1 MIKDL
6 LAHIVQNGSQ
16 ASAEGAATND
26 SQSNSGVFGA
36 ILSSISNEE
45 TLGDSGKQ
53 SLNLNADS
61 INPEQAESTII
72 SENNE
77 EVSANEQGNLG
88 EFASSE
94 ESILTQS
101 ETELNFLPAGRI
113 TGQEIQ
119 AGAGDQ
125 VPVNTNIAQTSDVVN
140 AQQAAEVSD
149 ATDPTKQV
157 ISVSKNEPGEQP
169 SIITSKQEAVPVSD
183 IQKTKSIE
191 NSEQIE
197 GPNQKFQDTTLGRSK
212 LLGQGMLTSE
222 QTASLTRVS
231 QKESNTK
238 LEDKST
244 PLTANEDNI
253 GGETSEVKKNP
264 VSFEKREV
272 PLTALSELK
281 ESGSNRNQYAEEN
294 QDRGIITS
302 KAGQTGTEE
311 GLNKVSE
318 LSKTNSIGTVNSQN
332 KQPNTDLKVTNQPG
346 IEASGSE
353 IRSTESV
360 RIESPSNASGNPRFA
375 DIQPELA
382 TVKGVY
388 PTQEK
393 IPEIKLVQVNGQA
406 DQLIPTTTTSA
417 NDFGNAKNPELIH
430 VIQTHK
436 AEVLKPKEINN
447 QQFALSMSEQA
458 ETRLKLLVDSVRP
471 EILPAREVPVGFIS
485 SHSMDEAF
493 QFYNPELTLSVDQ
506 ELMLKEFM
514 TESIQGK
521 EQKSTEQNLLGF
533 MRLGELPVMNSI
545 ARRTLVSNFAKVLQ
559 QEVSTPV
566 NQQQEQWQKHSFKLD
581 DGNSIDMTT
590 RNIDGVLHIK
600 LAASNPELNRL
611 LQNIEQE
618 LKDHLKEE
626 LNLEL
631 DLQFENG
638 EEAFTNLMGDSSGES
653 GSGMNNSTSDR
664 ALEENDRDQN
674 IGLQPSIRNFGYN
687 QMEWTA

>member
-16 ASAEGAATND
+16 ASTEGAATND
-26 SQSNSGVFGA
+26 SQSNSGVFDA
-36 ILSSISNEE
+36 ILSSISSEKKP
-45 TLGDSGKQ
+45 GDSEKQ

-72 SENNE
+72 SVNNE
-77 EVSANEQGNLG
+77 EAPTSEQGNLG
-88 EFASSE
+88 EFVSSE
-94 ESILTQS
+94 ESILTQPKV
-101 ETELNFLPAGRI
+101 ELNFIPAERI
-113 TGQEIQ
+113 AGQEIQ
-119 AGAGDQ
+119 AGTGDQ
-125 VPVNTNIAQTSDVVN
+125 VPVNDNAGTSGVVN
-140 AQQAAEVSD
+140 PQQAAEVSD

-183 IQKTKSIE
+183 IQKTKPIE
-191 NSEQIE
+191 TSEQIE
-197 GPNQKFQDTTLGRSK
+197 VPKQKFQDSTLGK
-212 LLGQGMLTSE
+212 NELLGQGMLTSE

-238 LEDKST
+238 LEGKST
-244 PLTANEDNI
+244 PLTANEESI
-253 GGETSEVKKNP
+253 VGETPEMKENP
-264 VSFEKREV
+264 GSFEKGEV

-281 ESGSNRNQYAEEN
+281 ENGSNRNQYAEEN
-294 QDRGIITS
+294 QDRGIITA

-311 GLNKVSE
+311 VSNKVSE

-332 KQPNTDLKVTNQPG
+332 IQPNTDLKVTNQAG
-346 IEASGSE
+346 FEATGYNTRTSE
-353 IRSTESV
+353 PV
-360 RIESPSNASGNPRFA
+360 RIESPSNASRNFRFA

-382 TVKGVY
+382 TAKAVY

-417 NDFGNAKNPELIH
+417 NEFGNAKNPELIQ

-471 EILPAREVPVGFIS
+471 EILPPREVPVGFIS

-533 MRLGELPVMNSI
+533 MRLGELPVLNST

-566 NQQQEQWQKHSFKLD
+566 NQQEQWQKHSFKLD
-581 DGNSIDMTT
+581 DGNNIDMTT

-611 LQNIEQE
+611 LQNMEQE

-631 DLQFENG
+631 DLQFENR

-664 ALEENDRDQN
+664 SLEENDQDQN